1 MAERIIKISE
11 DPVIYI
17 IDYSNLKEDNM
28 IGLAMKLS
36 EEIKK
41 ANQLVR
47 IISTFN
53 DKSYVT
59 PRFMRSVEA
68 ITLEVR
74 DLIQGQ
80 AVVGLNATKKII
92 LKGYNLM
99 FQQDIR
105 NFETVPEAI
114 EYLKMTSS
122 KKL

>member
-1 MAERIIKISE
+1 MAERINKISE

-17 IDYSNLKEDNM
+17 IDYSNLKEENM
-28 IGLAMKLS
+28 IGLVMKLS
-36 EEIKK
+36 DEVKK
-41 ANQLVR
+41 TSQLIR
-47 IISTFN
+47 IISIFN

-68 ITLEVR
+68 ITREMR

-105 NFETVPEAI
+105 NFETLPEAI

-122 KKL
+122 KN